1 MNEPDE
7 KLLQRYREASD
18 AQAVAP
24 GEHVRAAI
32 LAEGRAAAR
41 RYAASS
47 SESPAAAGPAP
58 DRATARSRGHPRA
71 RRRWLYT
78 LIGTASAAV
87 LAGILV
93 LPGFLKDAP
102 LATPKAAMSAGRTV
116 VQAEV
121 PRKKVLQPDTSAIPA
136 TGPAPEMPARA
147 TASPAT
153 SAPAASAP
161 APASLSKESVKQAPE
176 AMAADRSSA
185 VSLQAIRHE
194 HTSPLFDAL
203 VEDDPVKLRRA
214 LADGAAVDA
223 RDARGR
229 TPLLLAIELGR
240 VEMAKE
246 LLEHDANPA
255 VTDAAGRTPLDL
267 ARQLR
272 RADLVD
278 LLQRA
283 GARR

>member
-41 RYAASS
+41 RYAASPL
-47 SESPAAAGPAP
+47 ESPAAADPAL
-58 DRATARSRGHPRA
+58 DRATARSHGHPRV
-71 RRRWLYT
+71 RRRWMYT

-93 LPGFLKDAP
+93 LPGFLKEAP
-102 LATPKAAMSAGRTV
+102 PATPEAAVSAPRTV
-116 VQAEV
+116 VQAEMA
-121 PRKKVLQPDTSAIPA
+121 RKKVVQPDTSAISA
-136 TGPAPEMPARA
+136 TAPAPEMPARA
-147 TASPAT
+147 A

-161 APASLSKESVKQAPE
+161 AASRSKESVQQTPE

-185 VSLQAIRHE
+185 VSLRTIRHE
-194 HTSPLFDAL
+194 QASPLFDA
-203 VEDDPVKLRRA
+203 VAEDDPVKLRQA
-214 LADGAAVDA
+214 LAEGAAVDA

-229 TPLLLAIELGR
+229 TPLLLAVELGR
-240 VEMAKE
+240 MEMAKE

-255 VTDAAGRTPLDL
+255 VTDAAGLTPLDL

-272 RADLVD
+272 RADIVD

-283 GARR
+283 GAGR

>member
-41 RYAASS
+41 RYAASPL
-47 SESPAAAGPAP
+47 ESPAAADPAL
-58 DRATARSRGHPRA
+58 DRATARSHGHPRA
-71 RRRWLYT
+71 RRRWMYT

-93 LPGFLKDAP
+93 LPGFLKEAP
-102 LATPKAAMSAGRTV
+102 PATPEAAVSAPRTV
-116 VQAEV
+116 VQAEMA
-121 PRKKVLQPDTSAIPA
+121 RKKVVQPDTSAISA
-136 TGPAPEMPARA
+136 TAPAPGMPARA
-147 TASPAT
+147 A

-161 APASLSKESVKQAPE
+161 APASLSKESVQQTPE

-185 VSLQAIRHE
+185 VSLRTIRHE
-194 HTSPLFDAL
+194 QASPLFDA
-203 VEDDPVKLRRA
+203 VAEDDPVKLRQA
-214 LADGAAVDA
+214 LAEGAAVDA

-229 TPLLLAIELGR
+229 TPLLLAVELGR
-240 VEMAKE
+240 MEMAKE

-255 VTDAAGRTPLDL
+255 VTDAAGLTPLDL

-272 RADLVD
+272 RADIVD